1 MPSNSI
7 TKNKSSFS
15 LGKANTSRQNKRAD
29 ERTPTSAPA
38 RWWYSPQT
46 VALANHFRRG
56 RHCVPPTKISRFHP
70 NVCWWCLY
78 TTQLEHISSL
88 KSNSQRA
95 ERVVTLYFY
104 IRIRVRGDATGEG
117 SPPAAIQRFPSF
129 FILAERGL
137 GRAAINTKGNF
148 GVAKGSY
155 HKYRFPSYV

>member
-1 MPSNSI
+1 VF
-7 TKNKSSFS
+7 FS
-15 LGKANTSRQNKRAD
+15 LLVLPPGIELYEFSTGCRYFLQNSWQPFRFLQRFSTKSCNWSKQKQNTQKGCFI
-29 ERTPTSAPA
+29 
-38 RWWYSPQT
+38 
-46 VALANHFRRG
+46 L
-56 RHCVPPTKISRFHP
+56 
-70 NVCWWCLY
+70 CLY

-148 GVAKGSY
+148 GVAFAFQPCKSSSQSPF
-155 HKYRFPSYV
+155 KK